1 MSPSAAWDTC
11 SRLQSKLPNKLAQAW
26 ERVSLRAK
34 LTSLAVGLIGLLLV
48 VSSTGTVALLSTYLQ
63 RNTDT
68 LLIATASTL
77 RNENP
82 LTLEQ
87 RIGTGRIALPSLPSD
102 YYIAI
107 LDADGQRFIGL
118 VASRQFD
125 RDVPNFDS
133 LNLDAVIAINGIP
146 FEVEVES
153 DSRRDTL
160 WRVVAMPLQRANGSV
175 VVALPLETNRQI
187 INEYGQIG
195 GRFGIFL
202 LILSGLSIWVTI
214 SSALRPLR
222 EVERTAAAVKAG
234 DFSKRLVP
242 RHEKTELGRLNKA
255 LNSMLDGIETA
266 FRGRDKTL
274 DQMRR
279 FVSDASHE
287 LRTPLVTV
295 RGYAELYR
303 MGGIKK
309 KQEVAEAMSRIESEA
324 IRMSGLVESLLTLTR
339 MDELENL
346 KLESVNLV
354 ELAEATAKDA
364 AVANSKVKFEVVSDA
379 PVIAMADV
387 NRIKQVLTNLLAN
400 ASRFAP
406 EKSTVTVKLEE
417 RAEFARVGVIDHGE
431 GIPEPYREKVFD
443 RFFRADNSRN
453 RETGGSGLGL
463 AIAKSIINS
472 HQGKIWVEGTKGGG
486 ATFVFEIPV
495 KQK

>member
-1 MSPSAAWDTC
+1 M
-11 SRLQSKLPNKLAQAW
+11 PNKLARAW

-34 LTSLAVGLIGLLLV
+34 LTSLAVGLIGLLLI
-48 VSSTGTVALLSTYLQ
+48 VSSSGTVALLSTYLQ

-68 LLIATASTL
+68 LLTATAVTL
-77 RNENP
+77 KNENP
-82 LTLEQ
+82 LQLEQ
-87 RIGTGRIALPSLPSD
+87 RITSGRISLPSLPSD

-107 LDADGQRFIGL
+107 LSSEGEQFLGL
-118 VASRQFD
+118 VASRKFD
-125 RDVPNFDS
+125 RQVPNFDS
-133 LNLDAVIAINGIP
+133 LNLEAVVSTQGIP
-146 FEVEVES
+146 FDVEVRNPNGREVE
-153 DSRRDTL
+153 
-160 WRVVAMPLQRANGSV
+160 WRVVAMPLERANGSV
-175 VVALPLETNRQI
+175 VVALPIETNRQI

-202 LILSGLSIWVTI
+202 LLLSGLSIWVTI

-222 EVERTAAAVKAG
+222 EVERTAAAVKSG
-234 DFSKRLVP
+234 DFSKRLMQ
-242 RHEKTELGRLNKA
+242 RNEKTEIGRLNRA
-255 LNSMLDGIETA
+255 LNSMLDGIESA
-266 FRGRDKTL
+266 FKGRDKTL

-309 KQEVAEAMSRIESEA
+309 KEDVAEAMSRIESEA

-346 KLESVNLV
+346 KFEATNLNELVQSVIKDSQVANPKLKFEIQATQEITIEADTNRIQQVLVNL
-354 ELAEATAKDA
+354 L
-364 AVANSKVKFEVVSDA
+364 S
-379 PVIAMADV
+379 
-387 NRIKQVLTNLLAN
+387 N

-406 EKSTVTVKLEE
+406 LKSTVEV
-417 RAEFARVGVIDHGE
+417 VIEKQKDTAMISIVDHGE
-431 GIPEPYREKVFD
+431 GVPESYRDKVFD

-463 AIAKSIINS
+463 AIAKSIVTS
-472 HQGKIWVEGTKGGG
+472 HRGKIWVEETNGGG
-486 ATFVFEIPV
+486 ATFKVELPINQP
-495 KQK
+495 K